1 MGLSPEQRRLLFRYD
16 RNAPL
21 VASEPMLACAD
32 GVRSERFFFWSTH
45 SQRVPAVLY
54 RPVEAAA
61 PLPLLVVG
69 HGAGASKDEP
79 LMRQLFLH
87 WAGEGFACLCIDA
100 PFHGER
106 SRRISDPTIVLRQ
119 PFRGLELVTQYV
131 VDTMRALDWAETRP
145 DLDAGRVGYA
155 GFSMGSI
162 LGVPFVAME
171 PRVRTAVFALGGA
184 GLMHFFAAQAPIERR
199 RDAEAVADA
208 CDPLHYA
215 ALIAPRPVL
224 MVNGTQDTIIPPVLG
239 HALFSALKE
248 PRRVIWYDGGHGDI
262 PRDDIH
268 AMRAFLLETLRPD

>member
-16 RNAPL
+16 RDASL
-21 VASEPMLACAD
+21 DASEPVTSCAA
-32 GVRSERFFFWSTH
+32 GVRSERFAYFSAH
-45 SQRVPAVLY
+45 GQRVPAVLY
-54 RPVEAAA
+54 RPAAAAA
-61 PLPLLVVG
+61 PRPLLLIG

-79 LMRQLFLH
+79 LMRQLFEH

-106 SRRISDPTIVLRQ
+106 GQHISDPTVVLRQ
-119 PFRGLELVTQYV
+119 PFRGLEFVTQYV
-131 VDTMRALDWAETRP
+131 VDTMRAVDWAETRP
-145 DLDAGRVGYA
+145 DLDTARIGYA

-184 GLMHFFAAQAPIERR
+184 GLLHFFALQAPAERR
-199 RDAEAVADA
+199 HDAETVADA

-215 ALIAPRPVL
+215 PLIAPRPVL
-224 MVNGTQDTIIPPVLG
+224 MVNGTQDAIIPPVLG

-248 PRRVIWYDGGHGDI
+248 PRRAIWYEGGHGDI
-262 PRDDIH
+262 PRDDIDE
-268 AMRAFLLETLRPD
+268 MRRFLLETLRPD

>member
-1 MGLSPEQRRLLFRYD
+1 MGLSPEQRRLLFCYD
-16 RNAPL
+16 HALPLDATAPA
-21 VASEPMLACAD
+21 VSCSD
-32 GVRSERFFFWSTH
+32 GIRAERFRFYSTH
-45 SQRVPAVLY
+45 DQRVPAVLY
-54 RPVEAAA
+54 RPAEAPAA
-61 PLPLLVVG
+61 LPLLVIG
-69 HGAGASKDEP
+69 HGAGASKDDP
-79 LMRQLFLH
+79 LMRQLFEH

-106 SRRISDPTIVLRQ
+106 GRRISDPTVVLRQ
-119 PFRGLELVTQYV
+119 PFRGLEFVTQYV
-131 VDTMRALDWAETRP
+131 VDTMRAVDWAAARP
-145 DLDAGRVGYA
+145 DLDAERLAFV

-171 PRVRTAVFALGGA
+171 QRVKAAVFALGGA
-184 GLMHFFAAQAPIERR
+184 GLMHFFALQAPAERR
-199 RDAEAVADA
+199 HDAETVADA

-215 ALIAPRPVL
+215 PLIAPRPVL

-248 PRRVIWYDGGHGDI
+248 PRRAIWYDGGHGDI